1 MDDAVEALSLAGR
14 FPARIK
20 GLLRSK
26 PSGGVLMLVP
36 CNDVHTVGMSDLL
49 DIAFV
54 GADGRVLESYRAV
67 APLRRMK
74 CRKAVAVLERFSTC
88 EAPWFSV
95 GDCVGITRKEGE
107 RA

>member
-1 MDDAVEALSLAGR
+1 MDCRLETLKLAGR
-14 FPARIK
+14 FPARVK
-20 GLLRSK
+20 GLLRAK
-26 PSGGVLMLVP
+26 PGGVLLLMP

-54 GADGRVLESYRAV
+54 DADGCIIESYRAV
-67 APLRRMK
+67 APFRRIR

-88 EAPWFSV
+88 DSPWFSV
-95 GDCVGITRKEGE
+95 GDCVGVSRKEGG